1 MNKIRTHRSCLSKQ
15 QAEEFLKATKSID
28 PANYNK
34 RIIKNKPTM
43 ELIQEGTSLMK
54 KEGFKIATE
63 ETMEL

>member
-63 ETMEL
+63 EIMEL

>member
-1 MNKIRTHRSCLSKQ
+1 MRKIRTHISCLSRQ
-15 QAEEFLKATKSID
+15 QADEFLKATKSID

-63 ETMEL
+63 EIREL